1 MSTDR
6 MLRLPWTNVY
16 GLART
21 LAALGTAGTLIF
33 SSAET
38 LFRPVATLGDY
49 PPCDGALS
57 ASAFC
62 AAKHSYSGL
71 TWIMYGCV
79 AVLLIAASGWRPRL
93 TALPHAYVNYSVFS
107 GIAINDGGD
116 QVALILSVLFV
127 LPSLGDP
134 RRWHWNEPPAFTG
147 ARGQRVW
154 ALLGLSSLVM
164 LRLQMSVIYFQAAV
178 AKLPHAEW
186 ADGTAM
192 WYWAQ
197 DLNFGAAPWLSWL
210 IDPIVATPVGVAL
223 MTWVPLVIELSLAV
237 ALLLPQRYRYWAM
250 WLGFFFHLCIAS
262 VMGLWSF
269 ALAMAAGITVL
280 CMPLGSHI
288 RRGTEDGRQTEPA
301 PAVEPAEAPQTDRAE
316 QAQQKEQSDVSAP
329 DKTAA
334 LP

>member
-1 MSTDR
+1 

-38 LFRPVATLGDY
+38 LFRPVATLGDF
-49 PPCDGALS
+49 PPCHGVLS

-62 AAKHSYSGL
+62 AAKDSYSSL
-71 TWIMYGCV
+71 TWIIWGCV
-79 AVLLIAASGWRPRL
+79 AVLLITASGWRPRL

-127 LPSLGDP
+127 LPALGDA

-147 ARGQRVW
+147 SRSQRVW

-186 ADGTAM
+186 ADGTAL

-197 DLNFGAAPWLSWL
+197 DVNFGAAPWLSWL
-210 IDPIVATPVGVAL
+210 IDPVVATPVGVAL
-223 MTWVPLVIELSLAV
+223 MTWIPLVIELSLSV
-237 ALLLPQRYRYWAM
+237 ALLLQQRYRYWAM
-250 WLGFFFHLCIAS
+250 WSGLLFHLCIAA

-280 CMPLGSHI
+280 CLPLGSHL
-288 RRGTEDGRQTEPA
+288 RRRTEEDQKTEPE
-301 PAVEPAEAPQTDRAE
+301 PAVEPMKSPHATRAE
-316 QAQQKEQSDVSAP
+316 QGQQKKQPGPSAP
-329 DKTAA
+329 DRTAT